1 MEPTTDGNPN
11 DYFSRVPTAQND
23 KPEFTV
29 RNINRLLAHES
40 PIPHNLYG
48 IIRGRDLFDRV
59 ESYKSFLED
68 VRS

>member
-1 MEPTTDGNPN
+1 MVPAAGGNPD
-11 DYFSRVPTAQND
+11 DYFSRVHSTQEQ
-23 KPEFTV
+23 PEFTV
-29 RNINRLLAHES
+29 RNINSLLAHER

-59 ESYKSFLED
+59 ESYKTFLED